1 MNHTRGAKKERVHFS
16 HLIPLEYMQAFSTWP
31 FLWYG
36 HCSGQ
41 TLLNRRKK
49 RSDGNGTFIH
59 KGSECRR
66 RSRFWIEWAAH
77 WWVLAVSLSFSPSN
91 HLFSRFSF
99 PDHQGPEALY
109 HRGWDVADWFV
120 HSHMLADCGSPEEN
134 CGRVQLGGEFSCLL
148 LMLCVAMKQIS
159 IFWP

>member
-1 MNHTRGAKKERVHFS
+1 MNHTLRAKKASVRFS
-16 HLIPLEYMQAFSTWP
+16 HLIPLKYMQASSPWP

-49 RSDGNGTFIH
+49 DQTGTALSST
-59 KGSECRR
+59 KVQNAG
-66 RSRFWIEWAAH
+66 RFWIEWAAH
-77 WWVLAVSLSFSPSN
+77 WWVLAVSLSFSHSN
-91 HLFSRFSF
+91 HLSSRFSF

-148 LMLCVAMKQIS
+148 LMLCVTMKQIS